1 MVSTIF
7 GWCLLLVN
15 LPRIHTEV
23 NHTWDHSQK
32 QFFMQS
38 RVCGSGQLSYL
49 PNKSDIPGKKK
60 CFGAKWLWLVGIRQT
75 QKHWNNVSNRN
86 LVLIHFRN
94 DKCASNKQKDD
105 VKHNKAVKGIG
116 WYKNLWACFSISLQ
130 QYRSVWTGLLYTH
143 FMFTPGLNK
152 KTPCYCV

>member
-49 PNKSDIPGKKK
+49 PNKSDIPGKKD
-60 CFGAKWLWLVGIRQT
+60 ALVPNDCDLSESD
-75 QKHWNNVSNRN
+75 KHKNTGTT
-86 LVLIHFRN
+86 LVTVI
-94 DKCASNKQKDD
+94 
-105 VKHNKAVKGIG
+105 
-116 WYKNLWACFSISLQ
+116 WFSYILEMT
-130 QYRSVWTGLLYTH
+130 SV
-143 FMFTPGLNK
+143 PQINK
-152 KTPCYCV
+152 KMM